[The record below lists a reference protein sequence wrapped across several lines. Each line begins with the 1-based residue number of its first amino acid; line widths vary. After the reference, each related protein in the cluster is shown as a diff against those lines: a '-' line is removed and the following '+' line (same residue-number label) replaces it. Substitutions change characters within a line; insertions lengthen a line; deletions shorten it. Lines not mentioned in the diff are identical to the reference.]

1 MFKTF
6 QISHTHFS
14 SFFNKQRIFNLFGS
28 LMIFKSSITF
38 DRFLSPFDEPQQQ
51 EAEALEHEIAFE
63 SELFPKIVKIKIH
76 QFALIY

>member
-1 MFKTF
+1 
-6 QISHTHFS
+6 
-14 SFFNKQRIFNLFGS
+14 
-28 LMIFKSSITF
+28 MIFKSSITF